1 MTTIRTLLTCSVGAL
16 IAGCT
21 VTGHRAARLGEAA
34 GPAAEARATAAL
46 ADQTR
51 RVLAQRDGDGAVAL
65 AERLVAADPHQ
76 AAYRALLGQGY
87 LQAGRFASAR
97 QAFTDALQLDPQDGR
112 SALNL
117 ALAMIAGGNGQG
129 ARVLLQRHAGV
140 IPAADLGLAMA
151 LSGDPADG
159 VRILTAAA
167 REQGASVKTRQ
178 NLALSLA
185 LAGQWDMAR
194 MAASADMA
202 PADVEAR
209 MQEWASFVAT
219 TSPADQVASLL
230 GVRPASDR
238 GQPLTLALNA
248 APSPAVVQDMVQ
260 ALPQP
265 AAPVAAEP
273 APAQVA
279 EASVASPAPNS
290 APATDDPAAAGI
302 LFAARQEVAQ
312 PLSRPQ
318 VQPSL
323 DTAKASATGLVM
335 TPAEPPAAPTQD
347 ARVRRM
353 AAGLITTPA
362 LLRRAE
368 ERRKT
373 LRPQGDWNVQIG
385 AFGKEDGAQKAWTLL
400 TQRFTG
406 LSGYAPQSG
415 TIRRPGGNLYRLSVG
430 HLTRDD
436 ADMLCRRYR
445 GAGGACFVRRQAD
458 DRMAYWARPGVGMA
472 SL

>member
-21 VTGHRAARLGEAA
+21 VTGHRTAQMGEAT

-117 ALAMIAGGNGQG
+117 ALALIAGGNGQG
-129 ARVLLQRHAGV
+129 ARALLQRHAGA
-140 IPAADLGLAMA
+140 IPAADLGLALS
-151 LSGDPADG
+151 LSGDPAEG

-238 GQPLTLALNA
+238 GQPLVLALNA
-248 APSPAVVQDMVQ
+248 APSAAVVQDMVQ

-265 AAPVAAEP
+265 AAPVAIDKV
-273 APAQVA
+273 PAQMA
-279 EASVASPAPNS
+279 E
-290 APATDDPAAAGI
+290 APATPPAVEASSAARI
-302 LFAARQEVAQ
+302 LYAARQEVVQ
-312 PLSRPQ
+312 PLAQ
-318 VQPSL
+318 TPS
-323 DTAKASATGLVM
+323 
-335 TPAEPPAAPTQD
+335 AAQTQE

-353 AAGLITTPA
+353 APGLVTTPA

-373 LRPQGDWNVQIG
+373 LRPKGDWNVQIG
-385 AFGKEDGAQKAWTLL
+385 AFGKEDGAQKAWALL
-400 TQRFTG
+400 TRRFAG
-406 LSGYAPQSG
+406 LADYAPQSG

-430 HLTRDD
+430 NLTRTD
-436 ADMLCRRYR
+436 ADTLCRRYR